1 MTHTLRAA
9 ALFLLAYAP
18 LASAGELRGQVLDL
32 LNAYEDTATPEELR
46 ALGPK
51 VNTELMHIADDH
63 DVPSSR
69 RSRAITALGHFPGDK
84 VKGFLE
90 AHAKKADKG
99 ILRRKAVWSL
109 AVAYGEGALPVLTD
123 ALADDDALLR
133 VAAAQA
139 LGQVRSDASA
149 EALRARLAKEDQ
161 DAVREAI
168 TKALEAK

>member
-1 MTHTLRAA
+1 MTRTVRAA

-18 LASAGELRGQVLDL
+18 LASAGDLRDDVLDL
-32 LNAYEDTATPEELR
+32 LNAYEDTATAEELR

-51 VNTELMHIADDH
+51 VDLELMHIADDH

-69 RSRAITALGHFPGDK
+69 RSRAITALAHFPGDK
-84 VKGFLE
+84 VQKFLE
-90 AHAKKADKG
+90 DHAEKADKG

-109 AVAYGEGALPVLTD
+109 AVAYGEASLPVLEK

-139 LGQVRSDASA
+139 LGEVSSDQAKT
-149 EALRARLAKEDQ
+149 LLQARLGSEDQ
-161 DAVREAI
+161 DSVREAI